1 MPIEANVEKVSL
13 GESAYRQIRADII
26 ACRLAPGQ
34 RLTERQLAEEL
45 GFGLSPVRDALTR
58 LDQEGLVLT
67 VPRKGYKVTPL
78 TLGSV
83 ESLFEVWGLIGPE
96 IYRRGIE
103 ACTDECLEEILSL
116 RRSMFEQVDAEGNID
131 PAAAIEHANAFT
143 VGLAEA
149 TGNDYFVQIH
159 DRVAGDMGRLWT
171 LLLTH
176 DPDVAKAMEGDG
188 IAYADLAARNGE
200 AVAEGARKAIAQYR
214 TWIVALISQWPSVN
228 EAEIAPVT
236 QIT

>member
-1 MPIEANVEKVSL
+1 MSVKANVEKVSL
-13 GESAYRQIRADII
+13 GESAYRRLRADII

-34 RLTERQLAEEL
+34 RLTERQLAEEM

-83 ESLFEVWGLIGPE
+83 ENLFEVWGLIGPE
-96 IYRRGIE
+96 IFRRGIE
-103 ACTDECLEEILSL
+103 ACSDERLEEILSL
-116 RRSMFEQVDAEGNID
+116 RRSMFEHIDPDGNFD
-131 PAAAIEHANAFT
+131 PAAAIEQANAFT

-159 DRVAGDMGRLWT
+159 GRVAGDMGRLWT

-176 DPDVAKAMEGDG
+176 DPDVAKIMDGDG
-188 IAYADLAARNGE
+188 IEYADLAARNGD
-200 AVAEGARKAIAQYR
+200 AVADGARKAIAQYR
-214 TWIVALISQWPSVN
+214 QWILALISQWPSVN
-228 EAEIAPVT
+228 EAEITPVT
-236 QIT
+236 QGK